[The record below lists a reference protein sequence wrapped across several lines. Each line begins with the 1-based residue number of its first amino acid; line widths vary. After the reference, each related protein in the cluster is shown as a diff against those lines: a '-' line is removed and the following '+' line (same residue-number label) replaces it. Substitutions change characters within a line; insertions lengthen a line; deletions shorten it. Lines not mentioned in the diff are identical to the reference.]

1 MDFTLLLRLLGATG
15 LTSLLL
21 PVKSQFLLAV
31 DNEYNDETSDV
42 SSSSLLLPYLD
53 GTLIFLRLLGESK
66 HLSTLS
72 FLLGADA
79 GEPASDRFVI
89 DLDLW
94 RWLIDAG
101 DPPCRAL
108 LSGSGGVGDGRRGRS
123 ETTSLTSSSPESCCW
138 TQGYRPGRTR
148 KLRSTGAG
156 TDGMRLSTSITWP
169 MWRPLARMRSSWSAW
184 RET

>member
-1 MDFTLLLRLLGATG
+1 
-15 LTSLLL
+15 
-21 PVKSQFLLAV
+21 
-31 DNEYNDETSDV
+31 
-42 SSSSLLLPYLD
+42 SSSSLLLQYTD

-94 RWLIDAG
+94 RWLIEAGG
-101 DPPCRAL
+101 DPPWRAL

-123 ETTSLTSSSPESCCW
+123 DTTSLTSSPPESGCW

-156 TDGMRLSTSITWP
+156 
-169 MWRPLARMRSSWSAW
+169 
-184 RET
+184 

>member
-1 MDFTLLLRLLGATG
+1 M
-15 LTSLLL
+15 LL

-31 DNEYNDETSDV
+31 DSEEYDDDTSDV
-42 SSSSLLLPYLD
+42 SSSSLLLPYTD

-94 RWLIDAG
+94 LWLIEAG
-101 DPPCRAL
+101 GITPGAP
-108 LSGSGGVGDGRRGRS
+108 
-123 ETTSLTSSSPESCCW
+123 SSPAAGASA
-138 TQGYRPGRTR
+138 TG
-148 KLRSTGAG
+148 GAG
-156 TDGMRLSTSITWP
+156 ALT
-169 MWRPLARMRSSWSAW
+169 RPP
-184 RET
+184 